1 MLVFMVSIVVNNTW
15 VNCLGWFFVWE
26 IRRAVGWS
34 RGRWALRL
42 WKLSSANF
50 FVSIAPLSSKNPIA
64 ISVAIKR
71 GDFSL

>member
-34 RGRWALRL
+34 RGALG
-42 WKLSSANF
+42 SATLEI
-50 FVSIAPLSSKNPIA
+50 V
-64 ISVAIKR
+64 VC
-71 GDFSL
+71 